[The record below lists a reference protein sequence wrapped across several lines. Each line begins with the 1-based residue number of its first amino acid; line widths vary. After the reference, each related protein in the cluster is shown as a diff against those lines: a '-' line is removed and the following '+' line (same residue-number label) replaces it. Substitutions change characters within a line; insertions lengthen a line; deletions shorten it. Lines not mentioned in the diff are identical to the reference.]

1 MQDWRILVYLVLAG
15 RILLVNASTERAL
28 PTILDDPVIGSEKGA
43 IHVVISTECFKS
55 YFVYQALAMK
65 YTFDKVGQP
74 GKITRVISCNEDEAK
89 EKLKDEDLAI
99 MDTLVVPNWKQHPIT
114 GDYYQPYNKPVSM
127 MFWLAERLPTA
138 EWTLILDPDMI
149 FKQPFTLKDFEVPE
163 GYALS
168 SHYNYLAGVNN
179 ALADRHIPDVPRKED
194 HYGGPSGRRADE
206 AGAFY
211 FVRTRD
217 LAKIAPLWLSY
228 TEAVREDPNAWNL
241 TGDTKIKQ
249 GQKAWISEMY
259 GYVFAAAK
267 VGIRH
272 KVESAVQYYPGYP
285 VKDIPVIVHYG
296 LRNEVGKYVFSK
308 HEHFDFE
315 SLRCPPWNM
324 SANRKTAEDIGLLLH
339 PPYPKSSITEREPR
353 KKYSHLLAID
363 VVNTINKA
371 LCERHRRECTDH
383 KEAVEEQCGIVD
395 KIEKELDEMY
405 AYLHIPG
412 VICHDDHEFCLYW
425 RQRQE
430 CDNTWMYMRDNCRAS
445 CEICRTYI
453 PSLPS
458 FSYAQSDSSVTSQS
472 DAQRL
477 EAMEK
482 IRCLHL
488 GIDKIMDDIRCRVF
502 VARGDI
508 KADNYH
514 HSRLHLTGR
523 PVEVSSFYL
532 PTYITAVALTAFVL
546 SVLVALFRSRRKRAR
561 KHLHV

>member
-1 MQDWRILVYLVLAG
+1 MPDWRILVCLVLAG
-15 RILLVNASTERAL
+15 RIFLVGASEERAL
-28 PTILDDPVIGSEKGA
+28 PTVLDDPIIGSEKGA

-89 EKLKDEDLAI
+89 EKLTEEDMAI

-114 GDYYQPYNKPVSM
+114 GDYYQPYNRPVST

-168 SHYNYLAGVNN
+168 SHYNYLMGVNN
-179 ALADRHIPDVPRKED
+179 ALADRHIPDVSRKED
-194 HYGGPSGRRADE
+194 HYGGPKGRRADE

-211 FVRTRD
+211 LLRTRD
-217 LAKIAPLWLSY
+217 LVKIAPLWLSY

-241 TGDTKIKQ
+241 TGDTKLKK

-267 VGIRH
+267 AGIQH
-272 KVESAVQYYPGYP
+272 KIEPTVQYYPGYT

-308 HEHFDFE
+308 HEHFDFD
-315 SLRCPPWNM
+315 SLRCPPWNL
-324 SANRKTAEDIGLLLH
+324 STERSTDEDIGLFPH
-339 PPYPKSSITEREPR
+339 PPLPKSITEREPR
-353 KKYSHLLAID
+353 KKYSQLLAID

-371 LCERHRRECTDH
+371 LCERHRRTCLDQ
-383 KEAVEEQCGIVD
+383 KDAVEEQCTIVD
-395 KIEKELDEMY
+395 KIEKQLDEIY

-412 VICHDDHEFCLYW
+412 VICHDDHDLCIHW
-425 RQRQE
+425 RQREE
-430 CDNTWMYMRDNCRAS
+430 CDHTWMYMRENCRAS
-445 CEICRTYI
+445 CETCRTYV
-453 PSLPS
+453 PPLPS
-458 FSYAQSDSSVTSQS
+458 FSYAQSDPSVTSQS

-488 GIDKIMDDIRCRVF
+488 GIDKIMDDTRCRVF

-508 KADNYH
+508 KPDNFLPR
-514 HSRLHLTGR
+514 RLQLTGR
-523 PVEVSSFYL
+523 PFEASSLYF
-532 PTYITAVALTAFVL
+532 PTYVTG
-546 SVLVALFRSRRKRAR
+546 VALFSFVLYVLVTLVRSRRKKTRMR
-561 KHLHV
+561 LRV